1 MEWSPAEKQQ
11 IVWDISVGN
20 DVTANEVDW
29 AVNQGYV
36 EREADELRVTEKGW
50 AFYHRS

>member
-29 AVNQGYV
+29 AVKEGYV
-36 EREADELRVTEKGW
+36 DREADGLRVTEKGW
-50 AFYHRS
+50 AFYRRS